1 MARPAKA
8 PTAEEVQVGEPGT
21 ALLVCLFHLNL
32 AYSSLEEKHQARV
45 VDRCYR
51 PILELARS
59 TEFPIAIEASGWT
72 LERIAALAPDWIEQ
86 CGELIGA
93 GLVELVGSAYAQ
105 CAGPLLPAE
114 VNRWNLRLGVEA
126 YRRLLDVTPR
136 VALVGEQAYSPGLV
150 PLYLEA
156 GYQAIITDWDNAY
169 RSHPDW
175 TPEIRRAPQR
185 ALGGGTSIPV
195 IWSESIAFQKFQRF
209 AHGELDLD
217 RYLDYVRDATRSG
230 GALLL
235 YGNDAEVFDHRPA
248 RFVAEPAMREPEW
261 ERIAQALQAIR
272 ADGLGEAIL
281 PHKLL
286 ADLRGAPGSG
296 SELQLES
303 AAHPIPVKKQDKY
316 NISRWACTGR
326 DDIAINTRCFRV
338 FDRMRAAGCQDAE
351 AWRELC
357 WLWASDFR
365 THITARRWEALTE
378 RLRQAESRWQV
389 KPPAVR
395 ADERG
400 WQPLAADAL
409 ERDGHDL
416 LASAGSLS
424 LRVNARRGL
433 AISQFIDTRV
443 DSRPLLGTLEHGYYP
458 TIELGADFY
467 TGHLVHE
474 APLRHKVTD
483 LERVDPRISRDPAGR
498 LRLSA
503 EIATELGPIAKS
515 VTLDPVGR
523 GVQIDYALHWP
534 ELPTGSLRL
543 GHVTLHPEAFDR
555 RTLWFAA
562 HNGGEVLERHSLG
575 QERIEHGSPVSALV
589 SCRQGLG
596 ATEGQ
601 VLLGDADKTIRVE
614 FDQARSAL
622 FGLITYVP
630 LQSTYFFRLTLAL
643 AESDETRV
651 GPIPRAGEPQQAQIR
666 LSALRSSA

>member
-8 PTAEEVQVGEPGT
+8 PTAEELQVGARGT

-32 AYSSLEEKHQARV
+32 AYSSLEEDAQARV
-45 VDRCYR
+45 IDRCYR

-59 TEFPIAIEASGWT
+59 TGFPIAIEASGWT
-72 LERIAALAPDWIEQ
+72 LERIATLAPEWIEQ
-86 CGELIGA
+86 CGELIGT

-169 RSHPDW
+169 RSHPEW
-175 TPEIRRAPQR
+175 APEIRRAPQR
-185 ALGGGTSIPV
+185 ALGGGASIPV

-209 AHGELDLD
+209 AHGELGLD
-217 RYLDYVRDATRSG
+217 RYLDYVRGATRSG

-235 YGNDAEVFDHRPA
+235 YGNDAEIFDHRPA
-248 RFVAEPAMREPEW
+248 RFVAEPALLEREW
-261 ERIAQALQAIR
+261 ERIAQGLQAIR
-272 ADGLGEAIL
+272 TAGLGEATL

-286 ADLRGAPGSG
+286 TDLRGAPGSG

-326 DDIAINTRCFRV
+326 DDIGINTRCWRLFE
-338 FDRMRAAGCQDAE
+338 RMQANGCQDVE

-357 WLWASDFR
+357 ALWASDFR
-365 THITARRWEALTE
+365 THITAKRWAAMLDRLAQAEVRWDTQPPAAAPAEAGWEPAPEAL
-378 RLRQAESRWQV
+378 V
-389 KPPAVR
+389 
-395 ADERG
+395 
-400 WQPLAADAL
+400 
-409 ERDGHDL
+409 RDGHDL
-416 LASAGSLS
+416 LVSGDGLE
-424 LRVNARRGL
+424 LHLNTRRGL
-433 AISQFIDTRV
+433 AITEFTDSRIE
-443 DSRPLLGTLEHGYYP
+443 SRPLFGTLEHGYYP
-458 TIELGADFY
+458 SIELGADFY

-483 LERVDPRISRDPAGR
+483 LERVDPQITRDPAGR

-515 VTLDPVGR
+515 VTLDQVER
-523 GVQIDYALHWP
+523 AVQIDYALHWP
-534 ELPTGSLRL
+534 ELPIGSLRL
-543 GHVTLHPEAFDR
+543 GHVTLHPEVFDR

-575 QERIEHGSPVSALV
+575 EERIEHGSPVSALV

-596 ATEGQ
+596 ATDGQ
-601 VLLGDADKTIRVE
+601 VLLGDADKAIRVE

-622 FGLITYVP
+622 FGLITYIP

-651 GPIPRAGEPQQAQIR
+651 GPIPRAGEPQQARIR
-666 LSALRSSA
+666 VSALRSSA